1 MWPVLT
7 CVPIPNLFPYFKP
20 PPKVVFSHPPI
31 GTIGLTEEEAV
42 KEHGQDK
49 LKIYKSTFVNLFYG
63 PWQMEPSEKPKTAMK
78 LICLGPEERVSA
90 VVYSSACSIQAYNFP
105 LFFSQCN

>member
-1 MWPVLT
+1 LLVWPVLT

-78 LICLGPEERVSA
+78 LICLGPEERVTC
-90 VVYSSACSIQAYNFP
+90 SSVQ
-105 LFFSQCN
+105 

>member
-1 MWPVLT
+1 M
-7 CVPIPNLFPYFKP
+7 
-20 PPKVVFSHPPI
+20 VFSHPPI

-63 PWQMEPSEKPKTAMK
+63 PWQMEPSDKPKTAMK
-78 LICLGPEERVSA
+78 LICLGPEERVRIKHKRTRRLFCLVSF
-90 VVYSSACSIQAYNFP
+90 VSFSIHKCHYFYLLYTCVRACVRACVHCYV
-105 LFFSQCN
+105 